1 MARPIQRSVDYFPLQ
16 SNFFEDLKVKRLL
29 SVHGA
34 EGVTLYLYLLCQIY
48 RDRGYYV
55 ELGEELLFD
64 AAGMLMS
71 EEQHVGEMIST
82 MLAVG
87 LFDKDRYASYGILT
101 SKGVQDRYR
110 TIKSR
115 SSVRMIPEYAI
126 EVGCGGAGVIAA
138 ETQES
143 YCSNNPRPSGIIA
156 AETPVIAAETPVVA
170 AKTPVIATIIP
181 QSKVKERKEKEEVE
195 EEKPA
200 SASSPSENKN
210 RGCACVTACPSSQ
223 KSESVD
229 VLAEEFKRDEFLME
243 MCRMK
248 YGMTEKELDTY
259 LDQFKTYLH
268 AIDEHAKIRRDFKP
282 HFLNWLNINIYKDRQ
297 RQQDDSALQPV
308 RQPTEEQLSRVR
320 ELFPYNN
327 GFLAKS
333 FVKYVNHHRLTP
345 EKALEHFERAHR
357 EGWNY
362 AKMLFKIDDLQLI
375 FKD

>member
-1 MARPIQRSVDYFPLQ
+1 MDYFPLQ

-200 SASSPSENKN
+200 SASSPSENEN

-297 RQQDDSALQPV
+297 RRQDDGASQPV

>member
-1 MARPIQRSVDYFPLQ
+1 M
-16 SNFFEDLKVKRLL
+16 
-29 SVHGA
+29 
-34 EGVTLYLYLLCQIY
+34 
-48 RDRGYYV
+48 
-55 ELGEELLFD
+55 
-64 AAGMLMS
+64 
-71 EEQHVGEMIST
+71 
-82 MLAVG
+82 
-87 LFDKDRYASYGILT
+87 
-101 SKGVQDRYR
+101 
-110 TIKSR
+110 
-115 SSVRMIPEYAI
+115 
-126 EVGCGGAGVIAA
+126 
-138 ETQES
+138 
-143 YCSNNPRPSGIIA
+143 
-156 AETPVIAAETPVVA
+156 
-170 AKTPVIATIIP
+170 
-181 QSKVKERKEKEEVE
+181 E
-195 EEKPA
+195 EEKTA
-200 SASSPSENKN
+200 SASSTSENEN

-229 VLAEEFKRDEFLME
+229 VLAEEFKRDQFLME